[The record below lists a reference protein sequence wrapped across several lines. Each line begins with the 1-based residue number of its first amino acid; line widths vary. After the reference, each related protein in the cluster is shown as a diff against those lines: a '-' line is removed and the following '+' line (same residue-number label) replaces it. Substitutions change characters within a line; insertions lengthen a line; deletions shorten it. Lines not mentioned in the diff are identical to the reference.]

1 MKSEAL
7 RAYEVVANAVHTVKI
22 GTKNVTYKGEREGD
36 QRLEMPTCECG
47 CTEIQ
52 CTVQRVQPDQGH
64 HCGRRHSK
72 RYDSTGLFTVTYQLI
87 YRHCTCT
94 VQGCWNTSASLTAD

>member
-36 QRLEMPTCECG
+36 QRL
-47 CTEIQ
+47 
-52 CTVQRVQPDQGH
+52 
-64 HCGRRHSK
+64 
-72 RYDSTGLFTVTYQLI
+72 
-87 YRHCTCT
+87 
-94 VQGCWNTSASLTAD
+94 